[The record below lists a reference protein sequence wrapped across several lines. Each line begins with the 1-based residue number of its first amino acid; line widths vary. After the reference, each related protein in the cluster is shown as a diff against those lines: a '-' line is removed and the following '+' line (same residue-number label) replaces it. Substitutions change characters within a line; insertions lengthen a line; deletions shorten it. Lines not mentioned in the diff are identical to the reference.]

1 MVKKWL
7 KKNEKFP
14 FYQGWQ
20 KIQNFEKIHG
30 WMDKIGFIWIKYG
43 DFFKNG
49 FFQKYL
55 TNVWGKWPEWLVEWM
70 SDCWHECKKSKGKYR
85 KEIYIEISVNNC
97 K

>member
-1 MVKKWL
+1 MRERESQTEVGRESQTKAGK
-7 KKNEKFP
+7 EGEI
-14 FYQGWQ
+14 QGCE

-55 TNVWGKWPEWLVEWM
+55 TKV
-70 SDCWHECKKSKGKYR
+70 
-85 KEIYIEISVNNC
+85 
-97 K
+97 

>member
-1 MVKKWL
+1 MTFPHFSEEYGAIYPMHSWERAFDGFNSLSDKLSVNKW
-7 KKNEKFP
+7 
-14 FYQGWQ
+14 QGWQ

-55 TNVWGKWPEWLVEWM
+55 TNV
-70 SDCWHECKKSKGKYR
+70 
-85 KEIYIEISVNNC
+85 
-97 K
+97 